1 MVNSKPVRLD
11 DKFCFRLLGPR
22 PSGFPLSNTT
32 SSRRRLRAV
41 PIVSVLVGFLALP
54 VCRAEAAS
62 SAAQFFKGQT
72 ITFIVPT
79 KAGGGVDTYARM
91 ISPYIEK
98 YTGATVVVL
107 NKPGGQSLIGM
118 NDLYVSRPDGLT
130 IGTAYLEG
138 PIGFQ
143 IAAQPGVRYDL
154 AKMSWLAGITPD
166 PNTLIVRSSLKKIQS
181 WKDVLNNPTSYKFG
195 SAGGGPYVCGLV
207 LGKALHAKFNMI
219 LGFGGSVE
227 VKASL
232 RRDETDMFCNTL
244 ASSYTDIKNGYERPL
259 LTVSMTKNDQFP
271 NVATIAD
278 THGVI
283 SDDNYHM
290 LETYSKIYEVV
301 RPVMAPP
308 GMKGSTLAFL
318 RETLKKILTDPE
330 FIAKTSKAHRPV
342 HYISGD
348 QVAADIG
355 EILHPPAEL
364 KEILKKGF
372 ATHTS

>member
-1 MVNSKPVRLD
+1 MVSSKPVRID

-22 PSGFPLSNTT
+22 PSGLPLSNTT

-41 PIVSVLVGFLALP
+41 TMASVLTAILVLT

-62 SAAQFFKGQT
+62 SVAQFFKGKT
-72 ITFIVPT
+72 ITWIVPT
-79 KAGGGVDTYARM
+79 KAGGGVDLYARL

-98 YTGATVVVL
+98 LTGATVVVL

-143 IAAQPGVRYDL
+143 IAAQRGVRYDL

-166 PNTLIVRSSLKKIQS
+166 PNTLIVRSTLKKIQS
-181 WKDVLNNPTSYKFG
+181 WKDVLNNPTSFKFG

-207 LGKALHAKFNMI
+207 LGKALNAKFNMI
-219 LGFGGSVE
+219 LGFSGSVD

-244 ASSYTDIKNGYERPL
+244 ASSFTDIKNGYERPL

-271 NVATIAD
+271 NVPTIKD

-283 SDDNYHM
+283 SDKNYHM

-308 GMKGSTLAFL
+308 GMKPSRLAFL
-318 RETLKKILTDPE
+318 RDTLKKILTDPE
-330 FIAKTSKAHRPV
+330 FIAKASKAHRPV
-342 HYISGD
+342 HFISGE

-355 EILHPPAEL
+355 QILHPPAEL
-364 KEILKKGF
+364 KAILKQGF
-372 ATHTS
+372 VRHAA